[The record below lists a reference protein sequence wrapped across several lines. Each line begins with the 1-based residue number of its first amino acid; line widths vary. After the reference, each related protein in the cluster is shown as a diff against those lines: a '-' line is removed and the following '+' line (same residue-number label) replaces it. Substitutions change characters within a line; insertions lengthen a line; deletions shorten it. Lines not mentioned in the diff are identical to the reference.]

1 MNGHWRAFSPQ
12 NISCPTHTTYIPIH
26 FFTFTVK
33 PDILGPSNE
42 IITLL
47 FTVKPDILGAW
58 RLISLHHKGKPV
70 QNFTVKPD
78 ILANHWPRIFT
89 GIPDI
94 LGTFLP

>member
-58 RLISLHHKGKPV
+58 QP
-70 QNFTVKPD
+70 NFFTPQGQTSPKFYRETGHTCEP
-78 ILANHWPRIFT
+78 LA
-89 GIPDI
+89 
-94 LGTFLP
+94 